1 MFTVPTELLPNQVQL
16 NNLNQVDYQ
25 VMARTKSYVKAEV
38 LEVLEADEG
47 GDDAEIESPQSPSST
62 GSDDD
67 SDVSVES
74 PQKKAKMPERQVVFQ
89 TTL

>member
-1 MFTVPTELLPNQVQL
+1 
-16 NNLNQVDYQ
+16 
-25 VMARTKSYVKAEV
+25 MARTKSYVKAEV

-74 PQKKAKMPERQVVFQ
+74 PKKKAKMPERQVVLQ
-89 TTL
+89 TTLKKTSPNSGTNDRHAGMW